1 MMNVTLF
8 SQIISNL
15 NRVSF
20 NRIVAKYESD
30 KHSKGINSWTHMV
43 SMLFCHFARANSLRE
58 ISNGLRSATGNLNH
72 LGATLAPSKSSLSYI
87 NQHRDWHI
95 FKDYYFELLKQF
107 SKTAKF
113 KRIKFN
119 QIQKKIF
126 LLDATV
132 ISLCLSVFD
141 WARYRQKKGAIK
153 LHVLLD
159 YDGCLPSYVNLTDGK
174 VADVT
179 AARSVPIPRDSVV
192 VADRAYTDFKMWNA
206 WDKDRINF
214 VIRLKK
220 AVKYIT
226 KYEREL
232 PVDTDQHILNDE
244 IIILETPESYA
255 HYPKRLRRVAVWDD
269 VNKKT
274 IELVS
279 NQMSWTAATIAE
291 LYKQRW
297 QIETFFKAIKQLM
310 KIKTFVG
317 TSENAVLIQIW
328 TALIS
333 MLILKHL
340 RQLAEYVWSL
350 SNLLAFLRMN
360 LFVKI
365 NLTEWLNHPF
375 RDKSQADNPRQE
387 ALVWTK

>member
-1 MMNVTLF
+1 MNVTLF

-20 NRIVAKYESD
+20 NRIVERYGSD
-30 KHSKGINSWTHMV
+30 KHSKGINSWTHLV
-43 SMLFCHFARANSLRE
+43 SMLFCHFAKANSLRE

-72 LGATLAPSKSSLSYI
+72 LGVTLAPSKSSLSYI
-87 NQHRDWHI
+87 NHHRDWHI
-95 FKDYYFELLKQF
+95 FKDYYFELLEQF
-107 SKTAKF
+107 SKTVRF

-141 WARYRQKKGAIK
+141 WARYRQKKGAVK

-174 VADVT
+174 VADVR
-179 AARSVPIPRDSVV
+179 AAKSIPIPKDSVV
-192 VADRAYTDFKMWNA
+192 VADRAYVDFRMWNA
-206 WDKDRINF
+206 WDNDRISF
-214 VIRLKK
+214 VIRMKSS
-220 AVKYIT
+220 VKYIV
-226 KYEREL
+226 KVEREL
-232 PVDTDQHILNDE
+232 PPHTDQHILNDE
-244 IIILETPESYA
+244 TIILENPKSYD

-274 IELVS
+274 IELIT

-297 QIETFFKAIKQLM
+297 QIETFFKALKQLM

-333 MLILKHL
+333 MLILKYL
-340 RQLAEYVWSL
+340 RQLAEYAWSL

-375 RDKSQADNPRQE
+375 RDNSAADNPR
-387 ALVWTK
+387 

>member
-1 MMNVTLF
+1 
-8 SQIISNL
+8 
-15 NRVSF
+15 
-20 NRIVAKYESD
+20 
-30 KHSKGINSWTHMV
+30 
-43 SMLFCHFARANSLRE
+43 MLFCQFARANSLRE
-58 ISNGLRSATGNLNH
+58 ISNGLRSTTGNLNH
-72 LGATLAPSKSSLSYI
+72 LGITLAPSKSSLSYT
-87 NQHRDWHI
+87 NKHRDWHI
-95 FKDYYFELLKQF
+95 FQEYYYELLDQL
-107 SKTAKF
+107 SKDAKF
-113 KRIKFN
+113 KRIKFRK
-119 QIQKKIF
+119 IQKKIF
-126 LLDATV
+126 MLDATV
-132 ISLCLSVFD
+132 ISLCLSLFD
-141 WARYRQKKGAIK
+141 WAKYRQKKGAIK

-159 YDGCLPSYVNLTDGK
+159 YDGCLPSYMNMTDGK
-174 VADVT
+174 VADVR
-179 AARSVPIPRDSVV
+179 AAKLMPIPKDSVV
-192 VADRAYTDFKMWNA
+192 VADRAYIDFKMLYRWQKQNT
-206 WDKDRINF
+206 DF

-220 AVKYIT
+220 NIKYISKT
-226 KYEREL
+226 EFDL
-232 PVDTDQHILNDE
+232 PADKDQHILMDE
-244 IIILETPESYA
+244 SIILEEQDSFE
-255 HYPKRLRRVAVWDD
+255 HHPKRLRRVAVWDD

-274 IELVS
+274 IELIT

>member
-1 MMNVTLF
+1 MNVTLF

-20 NRIVAKYESD
+20 NRIVERYKSD
-30 KHSKGINSWTHMV
+30 KHSKGINSWTHLV
-43 SMLFCHFARANSLRE
+43 SMLFCHFAKANSLRE
-58 ISNGLRSATGNLNH
+58 ISHGLRSATGNLNH
-72 LGATLAPSKSSLSYI
+72 LGVTLAPSKSSLSYI
-87 NQHRDWHI
+87 NQHRDWHV
-95 FKDYYFELLKQF
+95 FRDYYFILLDQF
-107 SKTAKF
+107 SKTANF

-119 QIQKKIF
+119 KIQKKIF
-126 LLDATV
+126 MLDATV
-132 ISLCLSVFD
+132 ISLCLSLFD
-141 WARYRQKKGAIK
+141 WAKYRQKKGAIK

-159 YDGCLPSYVNLTDGK
+159 YDGCLPCYVNMTDGK
-174 VADVT
+174 VADVR
-179 AARSVPIPRDSVV
+179 AAKLIPIPKDSVV
-192 VADRAYTDFKMWNA
+192 VADRAYIDFKMLYRWQKQNT
-206 WDKDRINF
+206 DF

-220 AVKYIT
+220 NILYTRKT
-226 KYEREL
+226 EFEL
-232 PVDTDQHILNDE
+232 PPDKDQHILVDE
-244 IIILETPESYA
+244 SIILETPKSYNE
-255 HYPKRLRRVAVWDD
+255 YPQRLRRVVVWDD

-274 IELVS
+274 IELIT

-333 MLILKHL
+333 ILILKYL
-340 RQLAEYVWSL
+340 KQIAKYAWSM

-365 NLTEWLNHPF
+365 SLTEWLNHPF
-375 RDKSQADNPRQE
+375 RDNSHADNPRQGV
-387 ALVWTK
+387 LVWTN